1 MFAGTWRVV
10 SSPDLDDD
18 YFQLQ
23 SEGEPHVRFRTRG
36 NRIEGSYEIGLL
48 TGEIDGRL
56 QGGQLIFSFAGM
68 DEMDEVSGSGIAVV
82 TGGRLALTLM
92 YHLGDDYTFE
102 CERVSP

>member
-1 MFAGTWRVV
+1 MFTGTWRVV

-18 YFQLQ
+18 YLELQ
-23 SEGEPHVRFRTRG
+23 PEGEPHVTFRRRG

-56 QGGQLIFSFAGM
+56 RGEQLVFSFAGM

-82 TGGRLALTLM
+82 IDNRLTLTLM

-102 CERVSP
+102 CERVG